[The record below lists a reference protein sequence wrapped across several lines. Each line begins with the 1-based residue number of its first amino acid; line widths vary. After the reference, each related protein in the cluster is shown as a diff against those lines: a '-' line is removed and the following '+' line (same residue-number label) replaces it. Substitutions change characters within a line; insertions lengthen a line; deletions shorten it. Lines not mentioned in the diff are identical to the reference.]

1 MIFIAKFG
9 CQLTQHA
16 GMTETHQSHVIGVW
30 ITNKEIG
37 THVTTHASMQLFNNE
52 RFEAEQYDEV
62 LKTFEKAS
70 LKTTTSLSLLNFG
83 QNATFGV
90 GLTAIML
97 LASQN
102 IIQGQQNPQKT

>member
-1 MIFIAKFG
+1 MDSKNELFKSEQVSVFLSPPLSLSLSLSFSSHNYSSL
-9 CQLTQHA
+9 LTPSSIHP
-16 GMTETHQSHVIGVW
+16 SI
-30 ITNKEIG
+30 
-37 THVTTHASMQLFNNE
+37 QLFNNE
-52 RFEAEQYDEV
+52 HFEAEQYDEV

-83 QNATFGV
+83 QNATFGL

-102 IIQGQQNPQKT
+102 IVQGQ

>member
-1 MIFIAKFG
+1 MCFLPLSPSLSSLIILP
-9 CQLTQHA
+9 C
-16 GMTETHQSHVIGVW
+16 SHMHPSI
-30 ITNKEIG
+30 
-37 THVTTHASMQLFNNE
+37 QLFNNE

-83 QNATFGV
+83 QNATFGL

-102 IIQGQQNPQKT
+102 IVQGRRKKKKTTQR

>member
-1 MIFIAKFG
+1 MFSLK
-9 CQLTQHA
+9 QTLSLSLSLSSLL
-16 GMTETHQSHVIGVW
+16 SHSSSSL
-30 ITNKEIG
+30 
-37 THVTTHASMQLFNNE
+37 THASMQLFNNE

-102 IIQGQQNPQKT
+102 IIQGQRNPQKT

>member
-1 MIFIAKFG
+1 MSV
-9 CQLTQHA
+9 L
-16 GMTETHQSHVIGVW
+16 
-30 ITNKEIG
+30 
-37 THVTTHASMQLFNNE
+37 THASIQLFNNE

-62 LKTFEKAS
+62 LKIYEKAS

-97 LASQN
+97 LASQS
-102 IIQGQQNPQKT
+102 IVQGRQKLLRKFNSLECKYDMSVM

>member
-1 MIFIAKFG
+1 
-9 CQLTQHA
+9 
-16 GMTETHQSHVIGVW
+16 
-30 ITNKEIG
+30 
-37 THVTTHASMQLFNNE
+37 MQLFNNE

-102 IIQGQQNPQKT
+102 IIQGQRNPQKT